1 MLQSHSWGARQL
13 EEGRPLRRPRW
24 GPHRHALQAYQTC
37 GSWLLMSGDVGLIL
51 GLAAGGVGLQ
61 RP

>member
-1 MLQSHSWGARQL
+1 MPQSHSWGARQL
-13 EEGRPLRRPRW
+13 EEGPLRRPRW
-24 GPHRHALQAYQTC
+24 GPHRHALQDYQAC
-37 GSWLLMSGDVGLIL
+37 GSWLLMSGDKGLIL